1 MDILLEYS
9 VYSAFPIISDISGV
23 LKSHSKTTFHS
34 VTAFLILPVHIELV
48 CDYGIPDYG
57 AGYTVGYTEFYC
69 TPSILRNVC
78 INQYKVVISIYAVY
92 PSGHTSTSIY
102 THQHGEITV
111 YSKISR

>member
-9 VYSAFPIISDISGV
+9 AYSTFPINSDISGI

-57 AGYTVGYTEFYC
+57 AGYTVGYTEFY
-69 TPSILRNVC
+69 
-78 INQYKVVISIYAVY
+78 
-92 PSGHTSTSIY
+92 
-102 THQHGEITV
+102 TV
-111 YSKISR
+111 YSRFQEMFV